1 MESPLV
7 ALVVAI
13 VALIVAVL
21 ATAWAWALAQRLRR
35 MSGTRNE
42 LGRMA
47 AAGDFV
53 GVADVVQTR
62 LDELTAQDAR
72 LAADDAALEELIGHA
87 VRHLGLVRFDALPG
101 DVGEN
106 SFAVA
111 LLDDHASGF
120 VLTSMYGRGAYRLY
134 AKPVTGGVA
143 ELVLTEEETEA
154 CARALRG
161 TSLSVASEGR
171 ARRGGIG

>member
-1 MESPLV
+1 MQAPLV
-7 ALVVAI
+7 SLVIAI
-13 VALIVAVL
+13 VALVIAVL
-21 ATAWAWALAQRLRR
+21 AAAWAWALAQRVRKL
-35 MSGTRNE
+35 SGTRNE

-47 AAGDFV
+47 VAGDFV
-53 GVADVVQTR
+53 GVADAVQAR
-62 LDELTAQDAR
+62 LDELGAQDAR
-72 LAADDAALEELIGHA
+72 LAADDAVLAERIGHA

-111 LLDDHASGF
+111 LLDDHATGF

-143 ELVLTEEETEA
+143 ELVLTSEETEA

-161 TSLSVASEGR
+161 TGLSVASEGR
-171 ARRGGIG
+171 ARHGGTG

>member
-1 MESPLV
+1 MEAS
-7 ALVVAI
+7 LVVAI
-13 VALIVAVL
+13 VALVVAVL

-35 MSGTRNE
+35 LSATRNE

-47 AAGDFV
+47 IAGDFV
-53 GVADVVQTR
+53 GVADAVQAR
-62 LDELTAQDAR
+62 LDELTARDAQ
-72 LAADDAALEELIGHA
+72 LAADDALLAERMGHA
-87 VRHLGLVRFDALPG
+87 VRHLGIVRFDALPG

-111 LLDDHASGF
+111 LLDDHATGF

-134 AKPVTGGVA
+134 AKPITASVA
-143 ELVLTEEETEA
+143 ELVLTSEESDA

-161 TSLSVASEGR
+161 TGISVSSEGR
-171 ARRGGIG
+171 ARRGGVE

>member
-7 ALVVAI
+7 AFIVAV
-13 VALIVAVL
+13 VALIIAAL
-21 ATAWAWALAQRLRR
+21 TAAWAWALAQRVRKL
-35 MSGTRNE
+35 SSTRNE

-47 AAGDFV
+47 VAGDFG
-53 GVADVVQTR
+53 GVADAVQAR
-62 LDELTAQDAR
+62 LDELAAQDGR
-72 LAADDAALEELIGHA
+72 LAADDAVIAERVGHA
-87 VRHLGLVRFDALPG
+87 VSHLGLVRFDALPG

-111 LLDDHASGF
+111 LMDDHATGF

-143 ELVLTEEETEA
+143 ELVLTSEESEA

-161 TSLSVASEGR
+161 TGLVVSSEGR
-171 ARRGGIG
+171 TRHGGVG

>member
-1 MESPLV
+1 MQT

-13 VALIVAVL
+13 IALVIAVL
-21 ATAWAWALAQRLRR
+21 AVAWAYALAQRVRR
-35 MSGTRNE
+35 LTAVRGE

-47 AAGDFV
+47 VAGDFAGMAQAMQV
-53 GVADVVQTR
+53 R
-62 LDELTAQDAR
+62 LDELTAADAR
-72 LAADDAALEELIGHA
+72 LAADDAALAERIGHA
-87 VRHLGLVRFDALPG
+87 VRHLGIVRFDALPG

-106 SFAVA
+106 SFTVA
-111 LLDDHASGF
+111 LLDDHVTGF

-143 ELVLTEEETEA
+143 ELVLTGEETEA

-161 TSLSVASEGR
+161 TGLTVTSGVR
-171 ARRGGIG
+171 TRRG

>member
-1 MESPLV
+1 MQAPLV
-7 ALVVAI
+7 IAI
-13 VALIVAVL
+13 VALVL
-21 ATAWAWALAQRLRR
+21 ALLAVAWTWALAQRVRQ

-47 AAGDFV
+47 VAGDFA
-53 GVADVVQTR
+53 GVAEAVQTR
-62 LDELTAQDAR
+62 LDELAAQDAR
-72 LAADDAALEELIGHA
+72 LAADDALLAERIGHA

-106 SFAVA
+106 SFSLA
-111 LLDDHASGF
+111 LLDDHATGF
-120 VLTSMYGRGAYRLY
+120 VLTSMYGRGAYSLY

-143 ELVLTEEETEA
+143 ELVLTGEETDA

-161 TSLSVASEGR
+161 TSLRVTSEGR
-171 ARRGGIG
+171 ARHGGAT

>member
-1 MESPLV
+1 MQTALIVAIV
-7 ALVVAI
+7 ALVVALLA
-13 VALIVAVL
+13 VA
-21 ATAWAWALAQRLRR
+21 WSFALAQRVRSLTAIR
-35 MSGTRNE
+35 GD

-53 GVADVVQTR
+53 GIAQNVQAR
-62 LDELTAQDAR
+62 LDELAATDEH
-72 LAADDAALEELIGHA
+72 LHADDAAIVERLGFA

-111 LLDDHASGF
+111 LMDDHATGF

-134 AKPVTGGVA
+134 AKPVTDGVA
-143 ELVLTEEETEA
+143 ELVLTDEEKTA
-154 CARALRG
+154 CSRALAG
-161 TSLSVASEGR
+161 TGLTVVGDRRPR
-171 ARRGGIG
+171 A

>member
-1 MESPLV
+1 MQAPLV
-7 ALVVAI
+7 VAILALVVAI
-13 VALIVAVL
+13 LAVAW
-21 ATAWAWALAQRLRR
+21 TWALAQRVRK
-35 MSGTRNE
+35 MSVNRNE

-47 AAGDFV
+47 VAGDFA
-53 GVADVVQTR
+53 GVAEAVQAR
-62 LDELTAQDAR
+62 LDELAAQDAR
-72 LAADDAALEELIGHA
+72 LAADDAVLAERIGHA

-111 LLDDHASGF
+111 LLEDHATGF

-134 AKPVTGGVA
+134 AKPVSGGVA
-143 ELVLTEEETEA
+143 ELVLTTEESEA

-161 TSLSVASEGR
+161 TALRVSSEGR
-171 ARRGGIG
+171 ARHGGAG

>member
-1 MESPLV
+1 MQT

-13 VALIVAVL
+13 VAAVIAAL
-21 ATAWAWALAQRLRR
+21 AIGWDFALAQRIRQLGAVR
-35 MSGTRNE
+35 GE

-53 GVADVVQTR
+53 GLTHALQAR
-62 LDELTAQDAR
+62 LDELSVEDER
-72 LAADDAALEELIGHA
+72 LRADNAALADRLGRA
-87 VRHLGLVRFDALPG
+87 VRHLGIVRFDALPG

-111 LLDDHASGF
+111 LLDDHGTGF

-134 AKPVTGGVA
+134 AKPVVDAVA
-143 ELVLTEEETEA
+143 ELVLTDEETAA
-154 CARALRG
+154 CARALAG
-161 TSLSVASEGR
+161 TGMTVVST
-171 ARRGGIG
+171 RRPRHAGV